1 MKREDLFLAIGQVE
15 TSRLARSE
23 LSVPAQESEAGK
35 TRKASP
41 GRMVRKL
48 LIAAVI
54 VSMLAVTAYAA
65 VGYLIF
71 DNPED
76 MISAIFGDKTGF
88 DHSDGSI
95 RPDPNGPPTG
105 IIVEP
110 TYDRVP
116 ADEEVVASEAAP
128 LVEAVGQ
135 SISWGGYTLTVDA
148 NLYDSVTKCGM
159 VTYLLEN
166 LEGLHEYKLQSNG
179 EIWYEGI
186 HAVEI
191 NQYGYPYII
200 QDRTTDTCLAVVYY
214 YQLRNPETTDL
225 EITLSSGVIT
235 GSEEYRRTRAELKEQ
250 LMREV
255 PEEEAIALKKEQL
268 GEYWDWYV
276 DNFTREEIIESGY
289 EDMMYEKMD
298 EVYTEEMLTCPDKII
313 IPEAPQG
320 EMTNITLGDGAVTL
334 SPIAATVRKQEIEN
348 LGKSFMGL
356 FKICFADGSEY
367 VVQDGYIENR
377 VFAVTDEQ
385 EKELTY
391 MFNRIIDVKE
401 VVSVVV
407 DGNVELPLD
416 N

>member
-15 TSRLARSE
+15 SSRLERSE
-23 LSVPAQESEAGK
+23 LAVPSREPEEDK
-35 TRKASP
+35 T
-41 GRMVRKL
+41 MNVRPRRIFRNL

-54 VSMLAVTAYAA
+54 VSLLTVTAYAA

-71 DNPED
+71 ESPED
-76 MISAIFGDKTGF
+76 MISALFGDKTGF

-116 ADEEVVASEAAP
+116 ADAEVVASEAAP

-135 SISWGGYTLTVDA
+135 SIHWGGYTLTVDA

-166 LEGLHEYKLQSNG
+166 PDGLPEYKLQYDG
-179 EIWYEGI
+179 EIWSGDV
-186 HAVEI
+186 VEI

-200 QDRTTDTCLAVVYY
+200 QERTTPTCLAVVYY

-225 EITLSSGVIT
+225 EITLSSSVIT
-235 GSEEYRRTRAELKEQ
+235 GSEEYRRAWAELKEQ
-250 LMREV
+250 LMREI

-268 GEYWDWYV
+268 GEYWDWYLET
-276 DNFTREEIIESGY
+276 FTREEIIESGY
-289 EDMMYEKMD
+289 EDMMYEKID
-298 EVYTEEMLTCPDKII
+298 EIYTEEMLTCPEKIVI
-313 IPEAPQG
+313 REESQG
-320 EMTNITLGDGAVTL
+320 EMTNITLGEGAVTL
-334 SPIAATVRKQEIEN
+334 SPIAAIIRKQEIEN
-348 LGKSFMGL
+348 LGESFMGL
-356 FKICFADGSEY
+356 FKIRFADGSEY
-367 VVQDGYIENR
+367 VVQDGYTENR
-377 VFAVTDEQ
+377 VFAVTDSE
-385 EKELTY
+385 ETELTY

-401 VVSVVV
+401 VVSVIV
-407 DGNVELPLD
+407 DGGVELLLD

>member
-1 MKREDLFLAIGQVE
+1 MKKEDLFLAIGQVE
-15 TSRLARSE
+15 TSRLERSE
-23 LSVPAQESEAGK
+23 WTVSSPSGK
-35 TRKASP
+35 EDKTMKAKP
-41 GRMVRKL
+41 KRVIRNL
-48 LIAAVI
+48 LVAAVI
-54 VSMLAVTAYAA
+54 VSMLAVTAYA
-65 VGYLIF
+65 VTGFLIF
-71 DNPED
+71 DSPED
-76 MISAIFGDKTGF
+76 MIATIFGDQTGF
-88 DHSDGSI
+88 DHSEGSI
-95 RPDPNGPPTG
+95 RPDPNGPPSG

-116 ADEEVVASEAAP
+116 AEEEMVASEAAP

-166 LEGLHEYKLQSNG
+166 PDGLPEYKLQSNG
-179 EIWYEGI
+179 EIWSGDI
-186 HAVEI
+186 VEK

-214 YQLRNPETTDL
+214 YQLRNPDTTDL
-225 EITLSSGVIT
+225 ELTLSSSVIL
-235 GSEEYRRTRAELKEQ
+235 GSEEYRRTWAEVKER
-250 LMREV
+250 LMQEV

-268 GEYWDWYV
+268 GEYWDWYQE
-276 DNFTREEIIESGY
+276 NFTRDEIIESGY

-298 EVYTEEMLTCPDKII
+298 EVYTEDMLTCPEKII

-320 EMTNITLGDGAVTL
+320 EMTNITLGNGAVTI

-348 LGKSFMGL
+348 IGESFMGL
-356 FKICFADGSEY
+356 FKIRFADGSEY
-367 VVQDGYIENR
+367 VVQDGYTENR
-377 VFAVTDEQ
+377 VFAVTDSE

-407 DGNVELPLD
+407 DGNVELPID
-416 N
+416 

>member
-15 TSRLARSE
+15 SSRLARSE
-23 LSVPAQESEAGK
+23 LSVPSQEIKED
-35 TRKASP
+35 KAMKAKP
-41 GRMVRKL
+41 RRMVRNL

-54 VSMLAVTAYAA
+54 VSMLAVTTYAA

-110 TYDRVP
+110 IYDRVP
-116 ADEEVVASEAAP
+116 ADKEVVASEAAP

-166 LEGLHEYKLQSNG
+166 PKGLPEYKLQSNG
-179 EIWYEGI
+179 EIWSGDI
-186 HAVEI
+186 VER

-214 YQLRNPETTDL
+214 YQLRNPDTTDL
-225 EITLSSGVIT
+225 ELTLSSGVIL
-235 GSEEYRRTRAELKEQ
+235 GSEEYRRTWAEVKEQ
-250 LMREV
+250 LMQEV

-268 GEYWDWYV
+268 GEYWNWYLE
-276 DNFTREEIIESGY
+276 NFTREEIIESGY

-298 EVYTEEMLTCPDKII
+298 EVYTEEMMTCPDKII

-334 SPIAATVRKQEIEN
+334 SPIAATIRK
-348 LGKSFMGL
+348 
-356 FKICFADGSEY
+356 
-367 VVQDGYIENR
+367 
-377 VFAVTDEQ
+377 
-385 EKELTY
+385 
-391 MFNRIIDVKE
+391 
-401 VVSVVV
+401 
-407 DGNVELPLD
+407 
-416 N
+416 

>member
-15 TSRLARSE
+15 SSRLERSE
-23 LSVPAQESEAGK
+23 LAVPSREPEEDK
-35 TRKASP
+35 T
-41 GRMVRKL
+41 MNVRPRRIFRNL

-54 VSMLAVTAYAA
+54 VSLLTVTAYAA

-71 DNPED
+71 ESPED
-76 MISAIFGDKTGF
+76 MISALFGDKTGF

-116 ADEEVVASEAAP
+116 ADAEVVASEAAP

-135 SISWGGYTLTVDA
+135 SIHWGGYTLTVDA

-166 LEGLHEYKLQSNG
+166 PDGLPEYKLQSDG
-179 EIWYEGI
+179 EIWSGDV
-186 HAVEI
+186 VEI

-200 QDRTTDTCLAVVYY
+200 QERTTPTCLAVVYY

-225 EITLSSGVIT
+225 EITLSSSVIT
-235 GSEEYRRTRAELKEQ
+235 GSEEYRRAWAELKEQ
-250 LMREV
+250 LMREI

-268 GEYWDWYV
+268 GEYWDWYLET
-276 DNFTREEIIESGY
+276 FTREEIIESGY
-289 EDMMYEKMD
+289 EDMMYEKID
-298 EVYTEEMLTCPDKII
+298 EVYTDEMLTCPEKIV

-320 EMTNITLGDGAVTL
+320 EMTNITLGEGAVTL
-334 SPIAATVRKQEIEN
+334 SPIAATIRKQEIEN
-348 LGKSFMGL
+348 LGESFMGL
-356 FKICFADGSEY
+356 FKIRFADGSEY
-367 VVQDGYIENR
+367 VVQDGYTENR
-377 VFAVTDEQ
+377 VFAVTDSE
-385 EKELTY
+385 ETELTY

-401 VVSVVV
+401 VVSVIV
-407 DGNVELPLD
+407 DGGVELLLD

>member
-15 TSRLARSE
+15 SSRLERSE
-23 LSVPAQESEAGK
+23 LAVPSREPEEDKTMSVRP
-35 TRKASP
+35 R
-41 GRMVRKL
+41 RIFRNL

-54 VSMLAVTAYAA
+54 VSLLTVTAYAA

-71 DNPED
+71 ESPED
-76 MISAIFGDKTGF
+76 MISALFGDKTGF

-116 ADEEVVASEAAP
+116 ADAEVVASEAAP

-135 SISWGGYTLTVDA
+135 SIHWGGYTLTVDA

-166 LEGLHEYKLQSNG
+166 PDGLPEYKLQYDG
-179 EIWYEGI
+179 EIWSGDV
-186 HAVEI
+186 VEI

-200 QDRTTDTCLAVVYY
+200 QERTTPTCLAVVYY

-225 EITLSSGVIT
+225 EITLSSSVIT
-235 GSEEYRRTRAELKEQ
+235 GSEEYRRAWAELKEQ
-250 LMREV
+250 LMREI

-268 GEYWDWYV
+268 GEYWDWYLET
-276 DNFTREEIIESGY
+276 FTREEIIESGY
-289 EDMMYEKMD
+289 EDMMYEKID
-298 EVYTEEMLTCPDKII
+298 EVYTDEMLTCPEKIV

-320 EMTNITLGDGAVTL
+320 EMTNITLGEGAVTL
-334 SPIAATVRKQEIEN
+334 SPIAATIRKQEIEN
-348 LGKSFMGL
+348 LGESFMGL
-356 FKICFADGSEY
+356 FKIRFADGSEY
-367 VVQDGYIENR
+367 VVQDGYTENR
-377 VFAVTDEQ
+377 VFAVTDSE
-385 EKELTY
+385 ETELTY

-401 VVSVVV
+401 VVSVIV
-407 DGNVELPLD
+407 DGGVELLLD

>member
-15 TSRLARSE
+15 SSRLERSE
-23 LSVPAQESEAGK
+23 LAVPSREPEEDK
-35 TRKASP
+35 T
-41 GRMVRKL
+41 MNVRPRRIFRNL

-54 VSMLAVTAYAA
+54 VSLLTVTAYAA

-71 DNPED
+71 ESPED
-76 MISAIFGDKTGF
+76 MISALFGDKTGF

-116 ADEEVVASEAAP
+116 ADAEVVASEAAP

-135 SISWGGYTLTVDA
+135 SIHWGGYTLTVDA

-166 LEGLHEYKLQSNG
+166 PDGLPEYKLQYDG
-179 EIWYEGI
+179 EIWSGDV
-186 HAVEI
+186 VEI

-200 QDRTTDTCLAVVYY
+200 QERTTPTCLAVVYY

-225 EITLSSGVIT
+225 EITLSSSVIT
-235 GSEEYRRTRAELKEQ
+235 GSEEYRRAWAELKEQ

-268 GEYWDWYV
+268 GEYWDWYLET
-276 DNFTREEIIESGY
+276 FTREEIIESGY
-289 EDMMYEKMD
+289 EDMMYGKID
-298 EVYTEEMLTCPDKII
+298 EVYTDEMLTCPEKIV

-320 EMTNITLGDGAVTL
+320 EMTNITLGEGAVTL
-334 SPIAATVRKQEIEN
+334 SPIAATIRKQEIEN
-348 LGKSFMGL
+348 LGESFMGL
-356 FKICFADGSEY
+356 FKIRFADGSEY
-367 VVQDGYIENR
+367 VVQDGYTENR
-377 VFAVTDEQ
+377 VFAVTDSE
-385 EKELTY
+385 ETELTY

-401 VVSVVV
+401 VVSVIV
-407 DGNVELPLD
+407 DGGVELLLD

>member
-15 TSRLARSE
+15 SSRLERSE
-23 LSVPAQESEAGK
+23 LAVPSREPEEDK
-35 TRKASP
+35 T
-41 GRMVRKL
+41 MNVRPRRIFRNL

-54 VSMLAVTAYAA
+54 VSLLTVTAYAA

-71 DNPED
+71 ESPED
-76 MISAIFGDKTGF
+76 MISALFGDKTGF

-110 TYDRVP
+110 TYDRIP
-116 ADEEVVASEAAP
+116 ADAEVVASEAAP

-135 SISWGGYTLTVDA
+135 SIHWGGYTLTVDA

-166 LEGLHEYKLQSNG
+166 PDGLPEYKLQYDG
-179 EIWYEGI
+179 EIWSGDV
-186 HAVEI
+186 VEI

-200 QDRTTDTCLAVVYY
+200 QERTTPTCLAVVYY
-214 YQLRNPETTDL
+214 YQLRNPDTTDL
-225 EITLSSGVIT
+225 EITLSSSVIT
-235 GSEEYRRTRAELKEQ
+235 GSEEYRRAWAELKEQ
-250 LMREV
+250 LMREI

-268 GEYWDWYV
+268 GEYWDWYLET
-276 DNFTREEIIESGY
+276 FTREEIIESGY
-289 EDMMYEKMD
+289 EDMMYEKID
-298 EVYTEEMLTCPDKII
+298 EVYTDEMLTCPEKIV

-320 EMTNITLGDGAVTL
+320 EMTNITLGEGAVTL
-334 SPIAATVRKQEIEN
+334 SPIAATIRKQEIEN
-348 LGKSFMGL
+348 LGESFMGL
-356 FKICFADGSEY
+356 FKIRFADGSEY
-367 VVQDGYIENR
+367 VVQDGYTENR
-377 VFAVTDEQ
+377 VFAVTDSE
-385 EKELTY
+385 ETELTY

-401 VVSVVV
+401 VVSVIV
-407 DGNVELPLD
+407 DGGVELLLD

>member
-15 TSRLARSE
+15 ESRLARSE
-23 LSVPAQESEAGK
+23 WTVSSPSSKEDK
-35 TRKASP
+35 TMKARP
-41 GRMVRKL
+41 RRAIRNL
-48 LIAAVI
+48 LAAAVI
-54 VSMLAVTAYAA
+54 VSMLAVTAYAVA
-65 VGYLIF
+65 GFLIF
-71 DNPED
+71 DSPED
-76 MISAIFGDKTGF
+76 MISTIFGDKTGF

-116 ADEEVVASEAAP
+116 ADAEVVASEAAP

-166 LEGLHEYKLQSNG
+166 PEGFPEIKLQSNG
-179 EIWYEGI
+179 EIWSGDV
-186 HAVEI
+186 VEV

-200 QDRTTDTCLAVVYY
+200 QERTTPTCLAAVYY

-225 EITLSSGVIT
+225 ELTLSSSVIT
-235 GSEEYRRTRAELKEQ
+235 GSEEYRRAWAERKEQ

-268 GEYWDWYV
+268 GEYWGWYQET
-276 DNFTREEIIESGY
+276 FTREEIVESGY
-289 EDMMYEKMD
+289 EDMMYEKIG
-298 EVYTEEMLTCPDKII
+298 EVYTEEMLTCPDKIV
-313 IPEAPQG
+313 IPEAAQG
-320 EMTNITLGDGAVTL
+320 EMSNITLGDGAVTL
-334 SPIAATVRKQEIEN
+334 SPIAATIRKQEIEN
-348 LGKSFMGL
+348 LGESFMGL

-367 VVQDGYIENR
+367 VVQDGYVENR
-377 VFAVTDEQ
+377 VFAVTDAE
-385 EKELTY
+385 ETELTY
-391 MFNRIIDVKE
+391 MFNRIIDVNE
-401 VVSVVV
+401 VVCVIV
-407 DGNVELPLD
+407 DGDVELSLD
-416 N
+416 K

>member
-15 TSRLARSE
+15 NSRLERSE
-23 LSVPAQESEAGK
+23 LAVPSREPEEDKTMSVRP
-35 TRKASP
+35 R
-41 GRMVRKL
+41 RIFRNL

-54 VSMLAVTAYAA
+54 VSLLTVTAYAA

-71 DNPED
+71 ESPED
-76 MISAIFGDKTGF
+76 MISALFGDKTGF

-116 ADEEVVASEAAP
+116 ADAEVVASEAAP

-135 SISWGGYTLTVDA
+135 SIHWGGYTLTVDA

-166 LEGLHEYKLQSNG
+166 PDGLPEYKLQYDG
-179 EIWYEGI
+179 EIWSGDV
-186 HAVEI
+186 VEI

-200 QDRTTDTCLAVVYY
+200 QERTTPTCLAVVYY

-225 EITLSSGVIT
+225 EITLSSAVIT
-235 GSEEYRRTRAELKEQ
+235 GSEEYRRAWAELKEQ

-255 PEEEAIALKKEQL
+255 PEEEAIALKKVQL
-268 GEYWDWYV
+268 GEYWDWYLET
-276 DNFTREEIIESGY
+276 FTREEIIESGY
-289 EDMMYEKMD
+289 EDMMYGKID
-298 EVYTEEMLTCPDKII
+298 EVYTDEMLTCPEKIV

-320 EMTNITLGDGAVTL
+320 EMTNITLGEGAVTL
-334 SPIAATVRKQEIEN
+334 SPIAATIRKQEIEN
-348 LGKSFMGL
+348 LGESFMGL
-356 FKICFADGSEY
+356 FKIRFADGSEY
-367 VVQDGYIENR
+367 VVQDGYTENR
-377 VFAVTDEQ
+377 VFAVTDSE
-385 EKELTY
+385 ETELTY

-401 VVSVVV
+401 VVSVIV
-407 DGNVELPLD
+407 DGGVELLLD

>member
-1 MKREDLFLAIGQVE
+1 MNKEDLFLAIGQAE
-15 TSRLARSE
+15 SSRLARSE
-23 LSVPAQESEAGK
+23 WTVSSRRPEEDKTMK
-35 TRKASP
+35 TRP
-41 GRMVRKL
+41 TRVMRNL

-54 VSMLAVTAYAA
+54 VSMLAVTAYAVA
-65 VGYLIF
+65 GFLIF
-71 DNPED
+71 DSPEN
-76 MISAIFGDKTGF
+76 MISTIFGDKTGF

-110 TYDRVP
+110 TFDRVP

-166 LEGLHEYKLQSNG
+166 PDGLPEYKLQYDG
-179 EIWYEGI
+179 EIWSGDV
-186 HAVEI
+186 VEI

-200 QDRTTDTCLAVVYY
+200 QERTTPTCLAVVYY

-225 EITLSSGVIT
+225 EITLSSSVIT
-235 GSEEYRRTRAELKEQ
+235 GSEEYRRAWAELKEQ
-250 LMREV
+250 LMREI
-255 PEEEAIALKKEQL
+255 PEEEAIALKEQQL
-268 GEYWDWYV
+268 GEYWGWYQET
-276 DNFTREEIIESGY
+276 FTREEIIESGY
-289 EDMMYEKMD
+289 EDMMYEKID
-298 EVYTEEMLTCPDKII
+298 EIYTEEMLTCPEKIV

-320 EMTNITLGDGAVTL
+320 EMTNITLGEGAVTL
-334 SPIAATVRKQEIEN
+334 SPIAATIRKQEIEN
-348 LGKSFMGL
+348 LGESFMGL
-356 FKICFADGSEY
+356 FKIRFADGGEY
-367 VVQDGYIENR
+367 VVQDGYTENR
-377 VFAVTDEQ
+377 VFAVTDSE
-385 EKELTY
+385 ETELTY

-401 VVSVVV
+401 VVSVIV
-407 DGNVELPLD
+407 DGGVELFLD

>member
-15 TSRLARSE
+15 SSRLERSE
-23 LSVPAQESEAGK
+23 LAVPSREPEEDKTMSVRP
-35 TRKASP
+35 R
-41 GRMVRKL
+41 RIFRNL

-54 VSMLAVTAYAA
+54 VSLLTVTAYAA

-71 DNPED
+71 ESPED
-76 MISAIFGDKTGF
+76 MISALFGDKTGF

-116 ADEEVVASEAAP
+116 ADAEVVASEAAP

-135 SISWGGYTLTVDA
+135 SIHWGGYTLTVDA

-166 LEGLHEYKLQSNG
+166 PDGLPEYKLQYDG
-179 EIWYEGI
+179 EIWSGDV
-186 HAVEI
+186 VEI

-200 QDRTTDTCLAVVYY
+200 QERTTPTCLAVVYY

-225 EITLSSGVIT
+225 EITLSSAVIT
-235 GSEEYRRTRAELKEQ
+235 GSEEYRRAWAELKEQ

-255 PEEEAIALKKEQL
+255 PEEEAIALKKVQL
-268 GEYWDWYV
+268 GEYWDWYLET
-276 DNFTREEIIESGY
+276 FTREEIIESGY
-289 EDMMYEKMD
+289 EDMMYGKID
-298 EVYTEEMLTCPDKII
+298 EVYTDEMLTCPEKIV

-320 EMTNITLGDGAVTL
+320 EMTNITLGEGAVTL
-334 SPIAATVRKQEIEN
+334 SPIAATIRKQEIEN
-348 LGKSFMGL
+348 LGESFMGL
-356 FKICFADGSEY
+356 FKIRFADGSEY
-367 VVQDGYIENR
+367 VVQDGYTENR
-377 VFAVTDEQ
+377 VFAVTDSE
-385 EKELTY
+385 ETELTY

-401 VVSVVV
+401 VVSVIV
-407 DGNVELPLD
+407 DGGVELLLD

>member
-15 TSRLARSE
+15 SSRLARSE
-23 LSVPAQESEAGK
+23 LSVPSQEIKED
-35 TRKASP
+35 KAMKAKP
-41 GRMVRKL
+41 RRMVRNL

-54 VSMLAVTAYAA
+54 VSMLAVTTYAA

-110 TYDRVP
+110 IYDRVP
-116 ADEEVVASEAAP
+116 ADKEVVASEAAP

-166 LEGLHEYKLQSNG
+166 PKGLPEYKLQSNG
-179 EIWYEGI
+179 EIWSGDI
-186 HAVEI
+186 VER

-214 YQLRNPETTDL
+214 YQLRNPDTTDL
-225 EITLSSGVIT
+225 ELTLSSGVIL
-235 GSEEYRRTRAELKEQ
+235 GSEEYRRTWAEVKEQ
-250 LMREV
+250 LMQEV

-268 GEYWDWYV
+268 GEYWNWYLE
-276 DNFTREEIIESGY
+276 NFTREEIIESGY

-298 EVYTEEMLTCPDKII
+298 EVYTEEMMTCPDKII

-334 SPIAATVRKQEIEN
+334 SPIAATIRKQEIEN

-356 FKICFADGSEY
+356 FKIRFADGSEY
-367 VVQDGYIENR
+367 VVQDGYTENR
-377 VFAVTDEQ
+377 VFAVTDAE

-391 MFNRIIDVKE
+391 MFNRIIDVNE
-401 VVSVVV
+401 VISIIV
-407 DGNVELPLD
+407 DGDIELTLD
-416 N
+416 

>member
-15 TSRLARSE
+15 SSRLERSE
-23 LSVPAQESEAGK
+23 LAVPSREPEEDKTMSVRP
-35 TRKASP
+35 R
-41 GRMVRKL
+41 RIFRNL

-54 VSMLAVTAYAA
+54 VSLLTVTAYAA

-71 DNPED
+71 ESPED
-76 MISAIFGDKTGF
+76 MISALFGDKTGF

-116 ADEEVVASEAAP
+116 ADAEVVASEAAP

-135 SISWGGYTLTVDA
+135 SIHWGRYTLTVDA

-166 LEGLHEYKLQSNG
+166 PDGLPEYKLQYDG
-179 EIWYEGI
+179 EIWSGDV
-186 HAVEI
+186 VEI

-200 QDRTTDTCLAVVYY
+200 QERTTPTCLAVVYY

-225 EITLSSGVIT
+225 EITLSSSVIT
-235 GSEEYRRTRAELKEQ
+235 GSEEYRRAWAELKEQ
-250 LMREV
+250 LMREI

-268 GEYWDWYV
+268 GEYWDWYLET
-276 DNFTREEIIESGY
+276 FTREEIIESGY
-289 EDMMYEKMD
+289 EDMMYEKID
-298 EVYTEEMLTCPDKII
+298 EVYTDEMLTCPEKIV

-320 EMTNITLGDGAVTL
+320 EMTNITLGEGAVTL
-334 SPIAATVRKQEIEN
+334 SPIAATIRKQEIEN
-348 LGKSFMGL
+348 LGESFMGL
-356 FKICFADGSEY
+356 FKIRFADGSEY
-367 VVQDGYIENR
+367 VVQDGYTENR
-377 VFAVTDEQ
+377 VFAVTDSE
-385 EKELTY
+385 ETELTY

-401 VVSVVV
+401 VVSVIV
-407 DGNVELPLD
+407 DGGVELLLD

>member
-15 TSRLARSE
+15 SSRLERSE
-23 LSVPAQESEAGK
+23 LAVPSREPEEDK
-35 TRKASP
+35 T
-41 GRMVRKL
+41 MNVRPRRIFRNL

-54 VSMLAVTAYAA
+54 VSLLTVTAYAA

-71 DNPED
+71 ESPED
-76 MISAIFGDKTGF
+76 MISALFGDKTGF

-116 ADEEVVASEAAP
+116 ADAEVVASEAAP

-135 SISWGGYTLTVDA
+135 SIHWGGYTLTVDA

-166 LEGLHEYKLQSNG
+166 PDGLPEYKLHSDG
-179 EIWYEGI
+179 EIWSGDV
-186 HAVEI
+186 VEI

-200 QDRTTDTCLAVVYY
+200 QERTTPTCLAVVYY

-225 EITLSSGVIT
+225 EITLSSSVIT
-235 GSEEYRRTRAELKEQ
+235 GSEEYRRAWAELKEQ
-250 LMREV
+250 LMREI

-268 GEYWDWYV
+268 GEYWDWYLET
-276 DNFTREEIIESGY
+276 FTREEIIESGY
-289 EDMMYEKMD
+289 EDMMYEKID
-298 EVYTEEMLTCPDKII
+298 EVYTDEMLTCPEKIV

-320 EMTNITLGDGAVTL
+320 EMTNITLGEGAVTL
-334 SPIAATVRKQEIEN
+334 SPIAATIRKQEIEN
-348 LGKSFMGL
+348 LGESFMGL
-356 FKICFADGSEY
+356 FKIRFADGSEY
-367 VVQDGYIENR
+367 VVQDGYTENR
-377 VFAVTDEQ
+377 VFAVTDSE
-385 EKELTY
+385 EIELTY

-401 VVSVVV
+401 VVSVIV
-407 DGNVELPLD
+407 DGGVELLLD

>member
-15 TSRLARSE
+15 SSRLERSE
-23 LSVPAQESEAGK
+23 LAVPSREPEEDK
-35 TRKASP
+35 TMKIKPR
-41 GRMVRKL
+41 RIFRNL

-54 VSMLAVTAYAA
+54 VSLLTVTAYAA

-71 DNPED
+71 ESPED
-76 MISAIFGDKTGF
+76 MISALFGDKTGF

-116 ADEEVVASEAAP
+116 ADAEVVASEAAP

-135 SISWGGYTLTVDA
+135 SIHWGGYTLTVDA

-166 LEGLHEYKLQSNG
+166 PDGLPEYKLQSDG
-179 EIWYEGI
+179 EIWSGDV
-186 HAVEI
+186 VEI

-200 QDRTTDTCLAVVYY
+200 QERTTPTCLAVVYY

-225 EITLSSGVIT
+225 EITLSSSVIT
-235 GSEEYRRTRAELKEQ
+235 GSEEYRRAWAELKEQ
-250 LMREV
+250 LMREI

-268 GEYWDWYV
+268 GEYWDWYLET
-276 DNFTREEIIESGY
+276 FTREEIIESGY
-289 EDMMYEKMD
+289 EDMMYEKID
-298 EVYTEEMLTCPDKII
+298 EVYTDEMLTCPEKIV

-320 EMTNITLGDGAVTL
+320 EMTNITLGEGAVTL
-334 SPIAATVRKQEIEN
+334 SPIAATIRKQEIEN
-348 LGKSFMGL
+348 LGESFMGL
-356 FKICFADGSEY
+356 FKIRFADGSEY
-367 VVQDGYIENR
+367 VVQDGYTENR
-377 VFAVTDEQ
+377 VFAVTDSE
-385 EKELTY
+385 ETELTY

-401 VVSVVV
+401 VVSVIV
-407 DGNVELPLD
+407 DGGVELLLD

>member
-15 TSRLARSE
+15 SSILARSE
-23 LSVPAQESEAGK
+23 LSVPSQEIKED
-35 TRKASP
+35 KAMKAKP
-41 GRMVRKL
+41 RRIVRNL

-54 VSMLAVTAYAA
+54 VSMLAVTTYAA

-110 TYDRVP
+110 IYDRVP

-166 LEGLHEYKLQSNG
+166 PKGLPEYKLQSNG
-179 EIWYEGI
+179 EIWSGDI
-186 HAVEI
+186 VEK

-214 YQLRNPETTDL
+214 YQLRNPDTTDL
-225 EITLSSGVIT
+225 ELTLSSGVIL
-235 GSEEYRRTRAELKEQ
+235 GSEEYRRTWAEVKER
-250 LMREV
+250 LMQEV

-268 GEYWDWYV
+268 GEYWNWYLE
-276 DNFTREEIIESGY
+276 NFTREEIIESGY

-298 EVYTEEMLTCPDKII
+298 EVYTEEMMTCPDKII

-334 SPIAATVRKQEIEN
+334 SPIAATIRKQEIEN

-356 FKICFADGSEY
+356 FKIRFADGSEY
-367 VVQDGYIENR
+367 VVQDGYTENR
-377 VFAVTDEQ
+377 VFAVTDAE

-391 MFNRIIDVKE
+391 MFNRIIDVNE
-401 VVSVVV
+401 VISIVV
-407 DGNVELPLD
+407 DGDIELTLD
-416 N
+416 